1 MMRVGGW
8 SDFKTMRKIYTK
20 LAEQDKS
27 AAVQKDGAVL
37 FRRRAGRGNRKA
49 FVNPFVKSHVKI

>member
-1 MMRVGGW
+1 MRVSGW

-27 AAVQKDGAVL
+27 AAVQKMERFYSGDEQTDEVEK
-37 FRRRAGRGNRKA
+37 R
-49 FVNPFVKSHVKI
+49 S